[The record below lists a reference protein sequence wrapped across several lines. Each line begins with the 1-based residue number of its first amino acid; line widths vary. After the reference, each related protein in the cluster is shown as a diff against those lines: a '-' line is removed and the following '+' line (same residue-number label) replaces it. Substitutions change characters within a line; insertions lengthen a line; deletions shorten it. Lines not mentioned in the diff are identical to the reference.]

1 MGIGLYICREIIAKH
16 NGTLWVESEI
26 GAGSTFN
33 FTLPIIEEKRIEMQ
47 GKKIMICDDDDSI
60 LEVLQMMLEIDGHT
74 VFLENNSTNLI
85 KQINNIN
92 PDILLMDLWMPVL
105 SGDQL
110 LRTIR
115 TTDELK
121 DLPVIILSASVD
133 GKEIANSAGADMFI
147 AKPFDMDDVSSGV
160 EKLLLV

>member
-1 MGIGLYICREIIAKH
+1 
-16 NGTLWVESEI
+16 
-26 GAGSTFN
+26 
-33 FTLPIIEEKRIEMQ
+33 MQ